1 MDFFDPERQTKR
13 RVSKMPTYQESRQY
27 IRAKIR
33 WPITIRHAD
42 GLIDGQKIDLITMN
56 HMLTDNG
63 CRRMGIERRQ
73 FSYTAHIPE
82 RRSGKKRRS

>member
-1 MDFFDPERQTKR
+1 MSTH
-13 RVSKMPTYQESRQY
+13 QESRQY
-27 IRAKIR
+27 TRPKIR

-42 GLIDGQKIDLITMN
+42 GLIDGQTIDLITIN
-56 HMLTDNG
+56 HMLPDNS

-82 RRSGKKRRS
+82 RRSAKKRRS